1 MKVLFLNNT
10 LNFSVIPRNYPSEI
24 DNISLTL
31 RNEMTDEVITPNITF
46 EIGQK
51 LEITITKQPDSFA
64 ENQKYEVTILNNET
78 IIYLGKLIILKSGTD
93 IQNYEYKQQTNSRY
107 I

>member
-1 MKVLFLNNT
+1 MKVLFLNEP
-10 LNFSVIPRNYPSEI
+10 LIFSVIPREYPSEN

-31 RNEMTDEVITPNITF
+31 RNEMTDNLLTPSITF
-46 EIGQK
+46 EVGQK
-51 LEITITKQPDSFA
+51 LQITIVDESITFV
-64 ENQKYEVTILNNET
+64 ENQKFEVTIKKDDK

-93 IQNYEYKQQTNSRY
+93 IQNYEYKQQTNARY

>member
-1 MKVLFLNNT
+1 MKVLFLNES
-10 LNFSVIPRNYPSEI
+10 LIFSVIPRNYPLEN

-31 RNEMTDEVITPNITF
+31 RNEFTDEIITPEITF
-46 EIGQK
+46 EVGQK
-51 LEITITKQPDSFA
+51 LEITIVEQPEKFA
-64 ENQKYEVTILNNET
+64 ENQKYQVTILNDEK

>member
-1 MKVLFLNNT
+1 MKVLFLNDP
-10 LNFSVIPRNYPSEI
+10 LIFSVIPRDYPLEI

-31 RNEMTDEVITPNITF
+31 RNEFTDEIITPEITF
-46 EIGQK
+46 EVGQK
-51 LEITITKQPDSFA
+51 LEITITEQPETFA
-64 ENQKYEVTILNNET
+64 ENQKFEVTILNDEKT
-78 IIYLGKLIILKSGTD
+78 IYLGKLIILKSGTD

>member
-1 MKVLFLNNT
+1 MKVLFLNNP
-10 LNFSVIPRNYPSEI
+10 LIFSVIPRNYPSET

-31 RNEMTDEVITPNITF
+31 RNEMTDEVLTPNITF
-46 EIGQK
+46 EVGQK
-51 LEITITKQPDSFA
+51 LEITITEQPDNFA
-64 ENQKYEVTILNNET
+64 ENQKYEVSILNDET

-93 IQNYEYKQQTNSRY
+93 IQNYEYRQQTNPRY

>member
-1 MKVLFLNNT
+1 MKVLFLNDP
-10 LNFSVIPRNYPSEI
+10 LIFSVIPREYPLEI

-31 RNEMTDEVITPNITF
+31 RNEFTDEIITPEITF
-46 EIGQK
+46 EVGQK
-51 LEITITKQPDSFA
+51 LEITITEQPETFA
-64 ENQKYEVTILNNET
+64 ENKKFEVTILNDEKT
-78 IIYLGKLIILKSGTD
+78 IYLGKLIILKSGTD